1 MTFTQIPQRLEI
13 AFWATV
19 IPMMKDSTLVGDMI
33 AWVYAWVEDIR
44 EMKVWQQLVLMAVT
58 GLLVGFAIGLFRAGS
73 W

>member
-19 IPMMKDSTLVGDMI
+19 IPMMKDSSIVGDI
-33 AWVYAWVEDIR
+33 ITRVYILIENIHQ
-44 EMKVWQQLVLMAVT
+44 MKAWQQITILAIT
-58 GLLVGFAIGLFRAGS
+58 GLLVGFMIGLKIAGS

>member
-19 IPMMKDSTLVGDMI
+19 IPMMKDSSMVGDII
-33 AWVYAWVEDIR
+33 ARVYSLLETIR
-44 EMKVWQQLVLMAVT
+44 EMKVWQQLVLMAIT
-58 GLLVGFAIGLFRAGS
+58 GLLVGFSIGLFGAGS

>member
-19 IPMMKDSTLVGDMI
+19 IPMMKDSTIVGDLV
-33 AWVYAWVEDIR
+33 ARVYSLIEEVR
-44 EMKVWQQLVLMAVT
+44 EMKVWQQLVLLAIS
-58 GLLVGFAIGLFRAGS
+58 GLLVGFTIGLIRAGS

>member
-19 IPMMKDSTLVGDMI
+19 IPMMKDSTIVGDLI
-33 AWVYAWVEDIR
+33 ARVYSLIEEVR
-44 EMKVWQQLVLMAVT
+44 EMKAWQQLVLMAIA
-58 GLLVGFAIGLFRAGS
+58 GLLVGFTIGLIGAGS

>member
-19 IPMMKDSTLVGDMI
+19 IPIMKDSSTIGDLITSVYTLI
-33 AWVYAWVEDIR
+33 ERAR
-44 EMKVWQQLVLMAVT
+44 QLKVWQQISLLAIAGLV
-58 GLLVGFAIGLFRAGS
+58 VGFVIGLMKAGS

>member
-19 IPMMKDSTLVGDMI
+19 IPMMKDSSMVGDII
-33 AWVYAWVEDIR
+33 ARVYSLLETIR
-44 EMKVWQQLVLMAVT
+44 EMKVWQQLVLMAIT
-58 GLLVGFAIGLFRAGS
+58 GLLVGFSIGLIGAGS

>member
-19 IPMMKDSTLVGDMI
+19 IPMMKDSSVVGDLI
-33 AWVYAWVEDIR
+33 AWVYSLIETIR
-44 EMKVWQQLVLMAVT
+44 ELKVWQQLVLIAIT
-58 GLLVGFAIGLFRAGS
+58 GLLVGFTIGLIKAGS